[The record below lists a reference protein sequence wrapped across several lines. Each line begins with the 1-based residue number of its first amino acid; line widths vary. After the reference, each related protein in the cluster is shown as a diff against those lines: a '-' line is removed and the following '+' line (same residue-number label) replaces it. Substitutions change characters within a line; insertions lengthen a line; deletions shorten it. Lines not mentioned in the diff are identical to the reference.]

1 MKKKKSFIERL
12 SVLQR
17 FGCAL
22 AVALLS
28 FALPTSGWSWGL
40 TFLVPWDVGAAVY
53 LVLVWILIAQ
63 SDPSETRLHA
73 RAQDVA
79 AYVIFIVV
87 LVAAFASTAAIALL
101 IGEAK
106 GLEGWEKAAHVALSV
121 IALLSSWFLIHT
133 LFSFHYARRFYS
145 SHEDPDA
152 EARGLNFPG
161 RGNPDYFDFA
171 YYSFVVGM
179 TSQVSD
185 VSVSAHHMRR
195 LTLIHA
201 VLSFIFNIAIFALAV
216 NIIVSVI

>member
-1 MKKKKSFIERL
+1 MKKKRSFVTRL
-12 SVLQR
+12 SVIQR

-22 AVALLS
+22 AAALLA
-28 FALPTSGWSWGL
+28 FAIEPPGWSGVL
-40 TFLVPWDVGAAVY
+40 QFLVAWDVGAAVY
-53 LVLVWILIAQ
+53 LSIVWTLIVE
-63 SDPSETRLHA
+63 SDAAETRLHA
-73 RAQDVA
+73 RTQDVA

-101 IGEAK
+101 LGEAK
-106 GLEGWEKAAHVALSV
+106 GLAGWQKGVHVALTV
-121 IALLSSWFLIHT
+121 AALISSWFLIHT

-145 SHEDPDA
+145 SHEDPA
-152 EARGLNFPG
+152 TEPRGLNFPG

-185 VSVSAHHMRR
+185 VSVTAHHMRR

-201 VLSFIFNIAIFALAV
+201 ILSFIFNIAILALAV

>member
-1 MKKKKSFIERL
+1 MKKKASFIERL
-12 SVLQR
+12 SVIQR
-17 FGCAL
+17 LGCAL
-22 AVALLS
+22 AAALLA
-28 FALPTSGWSWGL
+28 FVVQPRGWSGGL
-40 TFLVPWDVGAAVY
+40 KFLVTWDIGAAVY
-53 LVLVWILIAQ
+53 LFLVWTLIAE
-63 SDPSETRLHA
+63 SDPAETRLHA

-101 IGEAK
+101 LGEAK
-106 GLEGWEKAAHVALSV
+106 DLEGWHKAVHVALSV
-121 IALLSSWFLIHT
+121 AALLSSWFLIHT

-152 EARGLNFPG
+152 EPRGLNFPG

-185 VSVSAHHMRR
+185 VSITAHHMRR
-195 LTLIHA
+195 VTLIHGI
-201 VLSFIFNIAIFALAV
+201 LSFIFNIAVLALAV
-216 NIIVSVI
+216 NIIVGVI